1 MKIAICDDERIF
13 TDIFREKLEMTAE
26 KCGIECTVSA
36 FLNGAEMIS
45 MLNRFD
51 AVFLDVDMPGLSGE
65 ETAEYI
71 IGLEKTLPII
81 FVTNHDDFVF
91 SSFRYRPFGFLRK
104 RYIDSELEDIIKRL
118 DKYLAEIE
126 RCYTFNSHNKLISV
140 RFNDINYIE
149 VYGHETLVHT
159 ANAVL
164 TTSKALSAI
173 EKELSEYGF
182 IRTHKSYIVNTRYI
196 FSVERNSI
204 ILSNGENLPVGRN
217 KLTDV
222 KQMMIKFTGANWY
235 GMVIRDN

>member
-1 MKIAICDDERIF
+1 MKIALCDDERIF

-71 IGLEKTLPII
+71 IGSEKTLPII

-91 SSFRYRPFGFLRK
+91 SSFKYRPFGFLRK

-118 DKYLAEIE
+118 DKYLTEIE

-140 RFNDINYIE
+140 RLSDINYIE
-149 VYGHETLVHT
+149 VYGHEILVHT
-159 ANAVL
+159 ANAVMP
-164 TTSKALSAI
+164 TSKSLSVI

-196 FSVERNSI
+196 FSVERSSI
-204 ILSNGENLPVGRN
+204 ILSNGENLPVSRT
-217 KLTDV
+217 KLADI
-222 KQMMIKFTGANWY
+222 KQTLIKSTGGN
-235 GMVIRDN
+235 

>member
-71 IGLEKTLPII
+71 IGSEKTLPII

-140 RFNDINYIE
+140 RLNDINYIE

-164 TTSKALSAI
+164 TTSKALFTI

-204 ILSNGENLPVGRN
+204 ILSNRENLPVSRT

-222 KQMMIKFTGANWY
+222 KQMMIKFTGAN
-235 GMVIRDN
+235 

>member
-1 MKIAICDDERIF
+1 MKIALCDDERIF
-13 TDIFREKLEMTAE
+13 TDIFREKIEMTAE

-71 IGLEKTLPII
+71 IGSEKTLPII

-104 RYIDSELEDIIKRL
+104 RCIDSELEDIIKRL
-118 DKYLAEIE
+118 DKYLTEIE

-140 RFNDINYIE
+140 RINDINYIE

-159 ANAVL
+159 VNAVIP
-164 TTSKALSAI
+164 TSKALSAI
-173 EKELSEYGF
+173 EKELSDYGF

-204 ILSNGENLPVGRN
+204 ILSNGENLPVSRT
-217 KLTDV
+217 KLADV
-222 KQMMIKFTGANWY
+222 KQMMIKFTGAN
-235 GMVIRDN
+235 

>member
-104 RYIDSELEDIIKRL
+104 RYIDSEIEDIIKRL

-140 RFNDINYIE
+140 RLNDINYIE

-204 ILSNGENLPVGRN
+204 ILSNGENLPVSRT

-222 KQMMIKFTGANWY
+222 KQMMIKFTGAN
-235 GMVIRDN
+235 

>member
-71 IGLEKTLPII
+71 IGLEKALPII

-140 RFNDINYIE
+140 RLNDINYIE

-204 ILSNGENLPVGRN
+204 ILSNGENLPVSRT

-222 KQMMIKFTGANWY
+222 KQMMIKFTGAN
-235 GMVIRDN
+235 

>member
-71 IGLEKTLPII
+71 IGLEKALPII
-81 FVTNHDDFVF
+81 FVTNHDNFVF

-140 RFNDINYIE
+140 RLNDINYIE

-204 ILSNGENLPVGRN
+204 ILSNGENLPVSRN

-222 KQMMIKFTGANWY
+222 KQMMIKFTGAN
-235 GMVIRDN
+235 

>member
-104 RYIDSELEDIIKRL
+104 IYIDSELEDIIKRL

-204 ILSNGENLPVGRN
+204 ILSNGENLPVSRN

-222 KQMMIKFTGANWY
+222 KQMMIKFTGEN
-235 GMVIRDN
+235 